1 MMVDLPNGTV
11 TLLFTDVEGSTQ
23 LLRRLGER
31 YGQALA
37 RQRSILRA
45 AVEDAGGREIDCRGD
60 ELFAAFPRARTAV
73 DAAIAAQRALSA
85 EVWPDNA
92 ILKVRMGLHTGEPAL
107 EDDGYLGLDVHRAA
121 RIGAAAHGGQVLV
134 SNTTR
139 ELAARDPS
147 EFRDLGEYELK
158 DLPAPERLF
167 QVVIAGLPADFPP
180 PKTAGASAAAGRE
193 RELAAAARTALA
205 GPRRLFERL
214 RPRRNRGFADL
225 GWDIRALISTVPSGD
240 RDVYS
245 GLARDLFDAARAAA
259 DADAA
264 LDVVDRKRLVERLRA
279 QRELSVVSKAAER
292 DAGVTERRIAAL
304 DALGECRA
312 RAEGVAADVRTTV
325 RARPSPGDLA
335 ALGLRLRPVIED
347 LNEALDVAR
356 RELDAV
362 SARLRRTR
370 HRGVFRV
377 GERFVVPFDDELG
390 AERRREFSTLAEAV
404 AFRRA
409 VRIGERAEAM
419 SSQLESVEQEA
430 THFSGYATSW
440 EVSDHANQRRR

>member
-1 MMVDLPNGTV
+1 MVDLPNGTV

-23 LLRRLGER
+23 LLRQLGDR
-31 YGQALA
+31 YGEALE

-60 ELFAAFPRARTAV
+60 ELFAAFPRARIAV
-73 DAAIAAQRALSA
+73 AAAVAAQRRLST
-85 EVWPDNA
+85 EVWPDKA

-107 EDDGYLGLDVHRAA
+107 QDDGYLGLDVHRAA
-121 RIGAAAHGGQVLV
+121 RIAAAAHGGQVLV
-134 SNTTR
+134 SSTTR
-139 ELAARDPS
+139 DLAAGDPS

-167 QVVIAGLPADFPP
+167 QVVITGLPADFPT
-180 PKTAGASAAAGRE
+180 PKTAGASPVAGRE

-205 GPRRLFERL
+205 GPRRLFERV
-214 RPRRNRGFADL
+214 RPQRKRGFADL
-225 GWDIRALISTVPSGD
+225 GWDVRALIATVPAED

-264 LDVVDRKRLVERLRA
+264 LDVVDRKRLVQRLHA
-279 QRELSVVSKAAER
+279 QREQGVLSKAAER
-292 DAGVTERRIAAL
+292 DARVTEQRLAAL
-304 DALGECRA
+304 DALSECRG
-312 RAEGVAADVRTTV
+312 RAETIAADVRTTI
-325 RARPSPGDLA
+325 REPHSAGDLA
-335 ALGLRLRPVIED
+335 ALGVRLRPAIEG
-347 LNEALDVAR
+347 LNETLDAAR

-362 SARLRRTR
+362 GSRLRRTR

-390 AERRREFSTLAEAV
+390 AERRREFPTIAEAV
-404 AFRRA
+404 AFRRT
-409 VRIGERAEAM
+409 VRIGERAESAF
-419 SSQLESVEQEA
+419 SQLDSVEQET
-430 THFSGYATSW
+430 THLSGYATHW
-440 EVSDHANQRRR
+440 DVSDHANQRRR

>member
-1 MMVDLPNGTV
+1 MVDLPNGTV

-23 LLRRLGER
+23 LVRQLGER
-31 YGQALA
+31 YGLALE

-60 ELFAAFPRARTAV
+60 ELFAAFPRARVAVTAAV
-73 DAAIAAQRALSA
+73 AAQRALSEEA
-85 EVWPDNA
+85 WPDNA

-107 EDDGYLGLDVHRAA
+107 QDDGYLGLDVHRAA

-139 ELAARDPS
+139 ELAAGDPS

-167 QVVIAGLPADFPP
+167 QVVIAGLPADFPA
-180 PKTAGASAAAGRE
+180 PKTAGASPAAGRE
-193 RELAAAARTALA
+193 RELAAAARKALA

-214 RPRRNRGFADL
+214 RPQQKRGFADL
-225 GWDIRALISTVPSGD
+225 GWDVRGLIGTVPREG

-245 GLARDLFDAARAAA
+245 DLARDLFDAARTAA

-264 LDVVDRKRLVERLRA
+264 LDVVDRKLLVQRLHA
-279 QRELSVVSKAAER
+279 QREQGVLSNAAER
-292 DAGVTERRIAAL
+292 DAEVTQQRLAAL
-304 DALGECRA
+304 DALSECRG
-312 RAEGVAADVRTTV
+312 RAESIAADVRATIREPHSAAELT
-325 RARPSPGDLA
+325 
-335 ALGLRLRPVIED
+335 ALGLRLRQASED
-347 LNEALDVAR
+347 LNGALDAAG
-356 RELDAV
+356 REFAAV
-362 SARLRRTR
+362 GARLRRTR

-390 AERRREFSTLAEAV
+390 AERRREFPTIADAV

-409 VRIGERAEAM
+409 VRIGQRAESAF
-419 SSQLESVEQEA
+419 SQLDSVEQET
-430 THFSGYATSW
+430 THLSGYATHW
-440 EVSDHANQRRR
+440 DVSDHANQRRR